1 MHLHRSW
8 KTQGDAQE
16 DHLHQGHYSQGRRRK
31 QDQGR
36 TEGRQEEMKC
46 WPGATRVHNTNSTN
60 LQENVNTSFNFT
72 TLLYVYNTRFYFFSQ
87 NFFTFTVKNFVGYV
101 FRCPACLGR

>member
-1 MHLHRSW
+1 MGFTDYPPLGRFAVRDMRQTVAW
-8 KTQGDAQE
+8 C
-16 DHLHQGHYSQGRRRK
+16 HQGHHSQGRRRK

-87 NFFTFTVKNFVGYV
+87 NLSLLS
-101 FRCPACLGR
+101 P

>member
-46 WPGATRVHNTNSTN
+46 WPGATRVHNTSSTN

-72 TLLYVYNTRFYFFSQ
+72 TLLYVYNTRFYFFSPKEARPRPHRRPTRR
-87 NFFTFTVKNFVGYV
+87 NEMLARGN
-101 FRCPACLGR
+101 